1 MRDWSRYVVPVTRL
15 EAFKALKF
23 VVARLED
30 CRVLKLYKMESFRAL
45 KCSRF
50 ESFMTLKFFTLESFG
65 SLKFKIVPDMA
76 HILFYLAISLNRHIG
91 PPPTPP
97 PNMLDR
103 IQCI

>member
-1 MRDWSRYVVPVTRL
+1 MRDWSGYVVPVTRL

-50 ESFMTLKFFTLESFG
+50 ESFMTLKFFTLESFRA
-65 SLKFKIVPDMA
+65 LKFKIVPDMA
-76 HILFYLAISLNRHIG
+76 HRNYIILTQIRND
-91 PPPTPP
+91 
-97 PNMLDR
+97 LDSK
-103 IQCI
+103 IVLKIVSN